1 MKRHLFKLTNQ
12 ASYGFTLIEL
22 MIVVAIIGILAT
34 VALPAYQGYV
44 SKAKGVSALAN
55 LSGEKLTA
63 DLAFHSKQTA
73 PPATLVGTSTDGQVT
88 VTLTSVV
95 VGNNLT
101 WTCASSGEA
110 FKNCP

>member
-1 MKRHLFKLTNQ
+1 MKRHLTKFTNK

-22 MIVVAIIGILAT
+22 MVVVAIIGILAT

-44 SKAKGVSALAN
+44 SKAKGVTALSN
-55 LSGEKLTA
+55 LTSQKLTA
-63 DLAFHSKQTA
+63 DLNFHSNQIA
-73 PPATLVGTSTDGQVT
+73 PPATITGTSTDGKVT

-95 VGNNLT
+95 VGNELT